1 MRRQRIT
8 MADWPE
14 IERWID
20 EELLAEDMPSAEPA
34 KIKQEEKTMDIPG
47 KDKKITFTIG
57 DILSTRIKTFCRERK
72 MSMNDFGVAALT
84 AALENAP
91 QMEAAPE
98 TVETKAVAPAEPKPT
113 RSDVLAL
120 AKAVVTGDRAQTYGE
135 AEDNF
140 GIIAELWRPYLRG
153 RGFDAAKL
161 NSTDVAMM
169 MILLKTA
176 RVSTGAYNLD
186 NFVDIAGYA
195 ACGGE
200 CGGKHG

>member
-14 IERWID
+14 NERWID
-20 EELLAEDMPSAEPA
+20 EELLAEDAPVEEPA

-57 DILSTRIKTFCRERK
+57 ESLSLRIKAFCRERK

-91 QMEAAPE
+91 EAEAE
-98 TVETKAVAPAEPKPT
+98 AVEVKAVAPAEPKPT

-140 GIIAELWRPYLRG
+140 GLIAELWRPYLRG

-169 MILLKTA
+169 MVLLKTA

>member
-20 EELLAEDMPSAEPA
+20 EELLAEDAPVEEPA

-47 KDKKITFTIG
+47 KDKKITLTIG

-91 QMEAAPE
+91 E
-98 TVETKAVAPAEPKPT
+98 AEPKPT

-120 AKAVVTGDRAQTYGE
+120 ARAVVTGDRAQTYGE

-140 GIIAELWRPYLRG
+140 GLIAELWKPYLRG

-169 MILLKTA
+169 MVLLKTA

>member
-20 EELLAEDMPSAEPA
+20 EELLAEDAPVEEPA

-47 KDKKITFTIG
+47 KDKKITLTIG

-91 QMEAAPE
+91 EAEAE
-98 TVETKAVAPAEPKPT
+98 TVEVKAVAQAEPKPT

-140 GIIAELWRPYLRG
+140 GLIAELWKPYLRG

-169 MILLKTA
+169 MVLLKTA

>member
-1 MRRQRIT
+1 

-20 EELLAEDMPSAEPA
+20 EELLVEDVPVEEPM
-34 KIKQEEKTMDIPG
+34 KIKQEEKAMDVPG

-57 DILSTRIKTFCRERK
+57 ESLSLRIKAFCRERK
-72 MSMNDFGVAALT
+72 MSMNEFGVAALT

-91 QMEAAPE
+91 EAVQEVKPE
-98 TVETKAVAPAEPKPT
+98 ATAVAPAEPKPT

-140 GIIAELWRPYLRG
+140 GLIAELWRPYLRG

-169 MILLKTA
+169 MVLLKTA